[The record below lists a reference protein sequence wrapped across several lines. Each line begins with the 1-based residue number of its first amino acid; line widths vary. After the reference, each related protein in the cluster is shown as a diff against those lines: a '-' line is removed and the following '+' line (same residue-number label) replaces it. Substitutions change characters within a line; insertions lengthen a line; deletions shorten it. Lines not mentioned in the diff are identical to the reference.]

1 MIKLFISTILLFIF
15 IKNLNAAALEC
26 DVDDYLIQ
34 NLNVISINRVDLE
47 IKPLVSLDEIPPFIS
62 IKIDNHFSDRAQSSQ
77 LTSKPLKMYISPDV
91 YFYLKPSGNG
101 YMDGFYIIRNGD
113 YVTKLDSYCS
123 VNIFS
128 NYQSDFIQFDKEE
141 PLDEL

>member
-1 MIKLFISTILLFIF
+1 MFKLLLSTILLFIF
-15 IKNLNAAALEC
+15 TKTVNAAALEC

-34 NLNVISINRVDLE
+34 NLSVISINTVNLKIE
-47 IKPLVSLDEIPPFIS
+47 PLVSLDEIPSFIS
-62 IKIDNHFSDRAQSSQ
+62 IKIDNHFSDWAQSSQ
-77 LTSKPLKMYISPDV
+77 LTGKPLKMNISPDI

-123 VNIFS
+123 FNIFS
-128 NYQSDFIQFDKEE
+128 NYQSDFIHFDKEE

>member
-1 MIKLFISTILLFIF
+1 MFKLFINTILLFIF
-15 IKNLNAAALEC
+15 TKTVNSAALEC

-34 NLNVISINRVDLE
+34 NLSVITINSVNLE
-47 IKPLVSLDEIPPFIS
+47 IKPLTSLDEIPPFIS
-62 IKIDNHFSDRAQSSQ
+62 IKIDNHFSDWAQSSQ

>member
-1 MIKLFISTILLFIF
+1 MFKLFINTVLLFIF
-15 IKNLNAAALEC
+15 TKTVNSAALEC

-34 NLNVISINRVDLE
+34 NLSVITINSVNLE

-141 PLDEL
+141 SLDEL

>member
-1 MIKLFISTILLFIF
+1 MFKLFISTILLFIF
-15 IKNLNAAALEC
+15 TKTVNAAALEC

-34 NLNVISINRVDLE
+34 NLSVITINSVNLE

-141 PLDEL
+141 SLDEL

>member
-1 MIKLFISTILLFIF
+1 MFKLFINTILLFIF
-15 IKNLNAAALEC
+15 TKTINSAALEC

-34 NLNVISINRVDLE
+34 NLSVITINSADLE
-47 IKPLVSLDEIPPFIS
+47 IKPLTSLDEIPPFIS

-123 VNIFS
+123 FNIFS
-128 NYQSDFIQFDKEE
+128 NYQSDFIHFDKEE

>member
-1 MIKLFISTILLFIF
+1 MFKLFINTILLFIF
-15 IKNLNAAALEC
+15 TKTVNSAALEC

-34 NLNVISINRVDLE
+34 NLSVITINSINLE

-141 PLDEL
+141 SLDEL

>member
-1 MIKLFISTILLFIF
+1 MFKLFFSTILLFIF
-15 IKNLNAAALEC
+15 TKNLNAAALEC

-34 NLNVISINRVDLE
+34 NLSVITINSVNLE

-141 PLDEL
+141 SLDEL

>member
-1 MIKLFISTILLFIF
+1 MFKLFINTILLFIF
-15 IKNLNAAALEC
+15 TKTVNSAALEC

-34 NLNVISINRVDLE
+34 NLSVITINSVNLE
-47 IKPLVSLDEIPPFIS
+47 IKPLTSLDEIPPFIS
-62 IKIDNHFSDRAQSSQ
+62 IKIDNHFSDWAQSSK

>member
-1 MIKLFISTILLFIF
+1 
-15 IKNLNAAALEC
+15 
-26 DVDDYLIQ
+26 
-34 NLNVISINRVDLE
+34 
-47 IKPLVSLDEIPPFIS
+47 
-62 IKIDNHFSDRAQSSQ
+62 
-77 LTSKPLKMYISPDV
+77 
-91 YFYLKPSGNG
+91 
-101 YMDGFYIIRNGD
+101 MDGFYIIRNGD

>member
-1 MIKLFISTILLFIF
+1 MFKFFIRIFLLFIF
-15 IKNLNAAALEC
+15 AKNLNAAALEC
-26 DVDDYLIQ
+26 DVDNYLIQ
-34 NLNVISINRVDLE
+34 NLNVISINSVDLE
-47 IKPLVSLDEIPPFIS
+47 IKSLTSLDKIPPFIS
-62 IKIDNHFSDRAQSSQ
+62 IKIDNHFSDWAQSSQ
-77 LTSKPLKMYISPDV
+77 LTGKPLKMNISPDI

-123 VNIFS
+123 FNILS
-128 NYQSDFIQFDKEE
+128 NYQSDFIHFDKEE

>member
-1 MIKLFISTILLFIF
+1 MFKLFINTILLSIF
-15 IKNLNAAALEC
+15 TKTVNSAALEC

-34 NLNVISINRVDLE
+34 NLSVITINSVNLE

-141 PLDEL
+141 SLDEL

>member
-1 MIKLFISTILLFIF
+1 MFKLFINTILLFIF
-15 IKNLNAAALEC
+15 TKTVNAAALEC

-34 NLNVISINRVDLE
+34 NLSVITINSVNLE

-141 PLDEL
+141 SLDEL